1 MPLDTGIFYDNCALL
16 HDHDNTMNNTEDVL
30 AWIFFIILSLGLL
43 AYVIQVVYTRDFRD
57 GMTILDTGP
66 LIVLEFLFFLLF
78 WFWFGELYAW
88 INLLIF
94 LFLYTILI
102 VFGFLIDL
110 RQDQNFDDQKHRMLA
125 HPCPECAT
133 LASTHVIPT
142 NTQTIPIASPANN
155 PH

>member
-1 MPLDTGIFYDNCALL
+1 MPLDLGIFYDNCALFR
-16 HDHDNTMNNTEDVL
+16 DHDNTMNNTESVL

-57 GMTILDTGP
+57 GMTVLDTAP

-94 LFLYTILI
+94 LFLYAILI
-102 VFGFLIDL
+102 VFGFFIDL
-110 RQDQNFDDQKHRMLA
+110 RQDQNFNEQKNQMLS
-125 HPCPECAT
+125 HPCPECST
-133 LASTHVIPT
+133 LTSTQVSP
-142 NTQTIPIASPANN
+142 PIANSP
-155 PH
+155 P